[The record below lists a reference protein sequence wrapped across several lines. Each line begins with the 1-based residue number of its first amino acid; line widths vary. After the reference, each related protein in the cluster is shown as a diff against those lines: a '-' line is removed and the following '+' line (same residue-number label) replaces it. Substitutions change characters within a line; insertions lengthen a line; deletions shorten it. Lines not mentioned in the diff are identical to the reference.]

1 MDGQRSNSAGNMDF
15 TREKLGSEYFDF
27 LVARSFLLRSNSGGN
42 MDFTMH
48 DMVRDLALFVSAK
61 SHPIFDRNDESIDTS
76 FLISNL
82 QNVEESSSELYGPQM
97 EEYIPLKDKIDIA
110 NITHGLDQESPEIEV
125 NYLSST
131 ANDAVQT
138 TFEYWTHFDTLRIL
152 DASQLVEL
160 PSELYSLRIEGCH
173 SFKSLQDVLI
183 DRSTNLFELFIIDC
197 SFLEY
202 LTDASC
208 PTSVR
213 TLYVNKCR
221 KPEFLLSLEKM
232 QNFKFLEH
240 LLIRSSCDSLKSFP
254 MNLFPKLKILCIW
267 DCPNL

>member
-1 MDGQRSNSAGNMDF
+1 MG
-15 TREKLGSEYFDF
+15 
-27 LVARSFLLRSNSGGN
+27 LLRRFQSRNLLPNNYWTEGFLTGTGQNSGGN
-42 MDFTMH
+42 IDFTMH
-48 DMVRDLALFVSAK
+48 DMVCVLALFVSAK
-61 SHPIFDRNDESIDTS
+61 IYPIFDRNDESIETS

-82 QNVEESSSELYGPQM
+82 QNVEESSSELYGPLM
-97 EEYIPLKDKIDIA
+97 EEYIPLKDNIDVG
-110 NITHGLDQESPEIEV
+110 NITHGLDQQTPKIEL
-125 NYLSST
+125 NYLSTT

-138 TFEYWTHFDTLRIL
+138 TFEYGTHFDTLRIL

-160 PSELYSLRIEGCH
+160 PSELHSLRIEGCH